1 MFAIIPVSSVG
12 LSTVQGV
19 SDYWVKLPIGFPPIR
34 NLYTAG
40 VGGVTTGV
48 GAFIYRKKADSTVT
62 IHSCEAAFDE
72 DVPANTTVTLDTT
85 DFKVGS
91 ASNKF
96 TFAAAAAAGIIVTDS
111 ISSSLN
117 TLRDIVA
124 VEFWAKCSV
133 ATAASD
139 FKLHLDEHAKCVSP
153 LASLGV
159 PALTAGVWRHCR
171 VAVADAS
178 TLIAIISVGV
188 ELDVDVGA
196 CDFWID
202 DIKGVKSFSMQAEAL
217 TIDSFIPDDLYFAL
231 SAAVPAYDN
240 DHMLIFLAYEGP
252 GEDTRASN

>member
-48 GAFIYRKKADSTVT
+48 GAFIYRKKADSTVV

-72 DVPANTTVTLDTT
+72 NVPTGFAASLDT
-85 DFKVGS
+85 DCKVGTY
-91 ASNKF
+91 SNKF
-96 TFAAAAAAGIIVTDS
+96 TIGAAASAGAIITDV
-111 ISSSLN
+111 ISNTLN
-117 TLRDIVA
+117 TLLDIVA

-139 FKLHLDEHAKCVSP
+139 FKLHLDDTAKCVSP

-188 ELDVDVGA
+188 ELDVDIGA

-202 DIKGVKSFSMQAEAL
+202 DIRGVKTFSMQAEAL
-217 TIDSFIPDDLYFAL
+217 TIDSFIPEDLYFAL
-231 SAAVPAYDN
+231 SEAVPAYDN
-240 DHMLIFLAYEGP
+240 DHMLIMLSYEGP